1 MSNTTEDGAVQTL
14 RFERRTAGRS
24 EARGHAIATFAKP
37 EGGTFL
43 VRVKLLDSSRA
54 GLGVLS
60 DTPVTPGCSF
70 GLFPDDVSA
79 PAYHG
84 KVVRCNFEDGQYR
97 IGLQRL
103 MRDAA

>member
-1 MSNTTEDGAVQTL
+1 MSSTSEDGNVQSM
-14 RFERRTAGRS
+14 RFDRRTAGR
-24 EARGHAIATFAKP
+24 AQAAGHAIATFAKP

-43 VRVKLLDSSRA
+43 VRVELLDSSRA

-60 DTPVTPGCSF
+60 DTPVTPGCAF

-84 KVVRCNFEDGQYR
+84 KVARCTFEGGKYR